1 MVLHYIAEIL
11 NARVRH
17 IGRSEYAVLQAAVRP
32 PRVHIGKWRLRFIM
46 SFLLSS
52 LSYSHLLEAYRSCEM
67 ARFNWRYCL
76 FAISGIVG
84 QGAGQ
89 SSTSQP
95 ADGLTTAAG
104 PATAT
109 VATATINGSPTTYSV
124 AFTVPAA
131 ADVGPNILPNVNDPS
146 AKQAQ
151 QLCPGYTASN
161 VQRTKY
167 GFSASLSL
175 AGEAVRNPYATL
187 SGLY

>member
-1 MVLHYIAEIL
+1 
-11 NARVRH
+11 
-17 IGRSEYAVLQAAVRP
+17 
-32 PRVHIGKWRLRFIM
+32 M
-46 SFLLSS
+46 SSLLSS
-52 LSYSHLLEAYRSCEM
+52 LLSYSHLREAYRSCEM

-76 FAISGIVG
+76 LSFSSIV
-84 QGAGQ
+84 AGQ

-104 PATAT
+104 SATAT
-109 VATATINGSPTTYSV
+109 VGTATINGTPTTYSV

-131 ADVGPNILPNVNDPS
+131 ADVGPNILPNVKDPS

-175 AGEAVRNPYATL
+175 AGDAVRRSCEASSNY
-187 SGLY
+187 Y

>member
-1 MVLHYIAEIL
+1 
-11 NARVRH
+11 
-17 IGRSEYAVLQAAVRP
+17 
-32 PRVHIGKWRLRFIM
+32 
-46 SFLLSS
+46 
-52 LSYSHLLEAYRSCEM
+52 M

-76 FAISGIVG
+76 LAFSGLV
-84 QGAGQ
+84 AGQ

-104 PATAT
+104 TATAT
-109 VATATINGSPTTYSV
+109 VGTATINGTPTTYSV

-131 ADVGPNILPNVNDPS
+131 ADVGPNILPNVKDPS

-175 AGEAVRNPYATL
+175 AGDAVRASDEAL
-187 SGLY
+187 SVHH